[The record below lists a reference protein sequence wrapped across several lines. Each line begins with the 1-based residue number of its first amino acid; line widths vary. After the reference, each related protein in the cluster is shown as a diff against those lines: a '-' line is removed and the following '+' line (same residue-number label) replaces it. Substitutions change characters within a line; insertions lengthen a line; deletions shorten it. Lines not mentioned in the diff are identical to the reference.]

1 MRKILLID
9 NYDSFTYNLYYLIQE
24 NYSGEVEV
32 IRNNLVRL
40 EEIGNYE
47 AIVISPGPGRPEN
60 SGLTM
65 RVLAEYYDKKAI
77 LGICLGMQCINEYF
91 GGKTIK
97 APFPVH
103 GKQCE
108 VFTTCQSLIMKNLTN
123 PSKVARYHSLVI
135 SDISDILRVTAKTS
149 DNLPMVIE
157 HKFFPIYGIQFHPES
172 FMTEEGKAM
181 IKNFLEILEKR

>member
-9 NYDSFTYNLYYLIQE
+9 NYDSFTYNLSYLIQQ
-24 NYSGEVEV
+24 NYSGAVEV
-32 IRNNLVRL
+32 IRNDEITLSKV
-40 EEIGNYE
+40 EEYE
-47 AIVISPGPGRPEN
+47 AIVISPGPGTPAN

-65 RVLAEYYDKKAI
+65 KVLSEYYDKIPI

-103 GKQCE
+103 GKQSE
-108 VFTTCQSLIMKNLTN
+108 VYIIEKSIIMNNLKL
-123 PSKVARYHSLVI
+123 PIIVGRYHSLVI
-135 SDISDILRVTAKTS
+135 SELSSDLLITATTS

-157 HKFFPIYGIQFHPES
+157 HKILPIYGIQFHPES
-172 FMTEEGKAM
+172 FLTPQGHTM
-181 IKNFLEILEKR
+181 IKNFFAILEQR